1 MLEKETQNQ
10 AEETNPDESDTPI
23 TPEEPENP
31 SPVEPGNPEEPD
43 EPSEPDTPTPPPE
56 KPEPKYLYQTIDNF
70 YDRVRSSLGIGNAIT
85 DEEIDLFENAPMAE
99 LKMVKRVPEYYFLND
114 EKYMLFESCIV
125 YATCYA
131 LCPVVASRRITKQK
145 DPSLEI
151 QFATSTEEKPCERF
165 AALIEDLLLE
175 INETEVDF
183 FVGFQTTPPSNPE
196 CCRWIPKVHSIIIK
210 ENESE
215 PAEGTNDHSLLINR
229 DLEDQHPIEA
239 ISGLD
244 DITESEIQRIWNS
257 IN

>member
-1 MLEKETQNQ
+1 MLNEETKNGI
-10 AEETNPDESDTPI
+10 EETNP
-23 TPEEPENP
+23 EEPNNPPPVDPENP
-31 SPVEPGNPEEPD
+31 EKPD
-43 EPSEPDTPTPPPE
+43 KPSEPDNPPE
-56 KPEPKYLYQTIDNF
+56 EETQPPKYLYQTIENF
-70 YDRVRSSLGIGNAIT
+70 YDRVRSLLGIGNSIT

-99 LKMVKRVPEYYFLND
+99 LKMVKRVPKYYFLDD

-131 LCPVVASRRITKQK
+131 LCPVVATRRITKQK

-151 QFATSTEEKPCERF
+151 QFATSTEAKPCERF
-165 AALIEDLLLE
+165 AALIEELLLE

-183 FVGFQTTPPSNPE
+183 FVGFQTTPQSKSE
-196 CCRWIPKVHSIIIK
+196 CCRWIPKVHGIIIK
-210 ENESE
+210 ENNSE
-215 PAEGTNDHSLLINR
+215 PADGTNDHSLLINR

-244 DITESEIQRIWNS
+244 DITESEVLRIWNS